1 MSIPLRVLIVEDS
14 EDDTFLV
21 MRELK
26 KGGYEPVFER
36 VDAPEAFTSA
46 FARQSWDVII
56 ADHSMPHFSGLKAL
70 TLLKESGQDV
80 PFIIVSGAIGED
92 VAVSAMKAGA
102 HDYVMKDN
110 LARLGPAV
118 QRELQEAE
126 ARRARRE
133 AEEALQK
140 AKDELE
146 IRVAERTFD
155 LAQRNRQLLALQSA
169 GAAMAASLELQHV
182 LETVA
187 REMAELLQ
195 ADFCAISAWDQ
206 DRDAVCT
213 LYEHGPEG
221 RGDENPQKVVPLADY
236 PLTKRVLVERCA
248 RHVNAD
254 DADADPAELAYML
267 AVDVKILLMLPMV
280 FHDRA
285 VGLVKIMD
293 RAELPLTEQEIGL
306 AQLLADQ
313 AAIAIEN
320 ARLYEQAQ
328 SEIEERLRAEE
339 QIKASLKEKEVL
351 LKEIHHR
358 VKNNLQVVSSMLNL
372 QLDRTNDRTMR
383 EIFQDSRHR
392 IRSMALIHEKLY
404 RSNNLARV
412 DLADYV
418 RDLAAYL
425 FRSYGGSAATI
436 TPIIEVEQ
444 VFLGID
450 AAVPCGLI
458 LNELISN
465 TLKHAF
471 PPHWEGTNGQGGEI
485 RIKLR
490 TGEDHQVTLIVSDDG
505 IGFPPN
511 LVVLNTDSLGL
522 KLVTVLVDQLD
533 GTLKVHS
540 ENGAQFEITFTAL

>member
-26 KGGYEPVFER
+26 KGGYEPVFQR
-36 VDAPEAFTSA
+36 VDDPESFTA
-46 FARQSWDVII
+46 ALARQSWDVII

-70 TLLKESGQDV
+70 TLLKESGRDV

-126 ARRARRE
+126 ARLARRQ

-140 AKDELE
+140 ANDELE

-195 ADFCAISAWDQ
+195 ADFCAIFAWDQ
-206 DRDAVCT
+206 DRDSVCT

-221 RGDENPQKVVPLADY
+221 GWNESRPEVFRLADY
-236 PLTKRVLVERCA
+236 PLTKQVLVERCA

-267 AVDVKILLMLPMV
+267 EVDVKILLMLPMV

-285 VGLVKIMD
+285 VGLVKITD
-293 RAELPLTEQEIGL
+293 RSELPLTDQEIGL

-372 QLDRTNDRTMR
+372 QLDRANDRNMR
-383 EIFQDSRHR
+383 EVFQDSRHR

-425 FRSYGGSAATI
+425 FSSYGDSAATI

-471 PPHWEGTNGQGGEI
+471 PPHWQRTNGQSGEI

-490 TGEDHQVTLIVSDDG
+490 AEEEHQVTLIVSDDG
-505 IGFPPN
+505 IGLPPD
-511 LVVLNTDSLGL
+511 LVVLNTESLGL
-522 KLVTVLVDQLD
+522 RLVAVLVDQLD
-533 GTLKVHS
+533 GTLEVHS
-540 ENGAQFEITFTAL
+540 ENGAQFKITFTAI

>member
-14 EDDTFLV
+14 ADDTILV

-26 KGGYEPVFER
+26 KGGYRPMFER
-36 VDAPEAFTSA
+36 VDVPEAFTSA
-46 FARQSWDVII
+46 LARQSWDVII

-70 TLLKESGQDV
+70 SLLKESGRDL

-126 ARRARRE
+126 ARLARRQ

-146 IRVAERTFD
+146 IRVAERTAD
-155 LAQRNRQLLALQSA
+155 LAERNRQLLALQSA

-182 LETVA
+182 LETVT
-187 REMAELLQ
+187 REMAEILQ
-195 ADFCAISAWDQ
+195 AEFCAISAWDQ
-206 DRDAVCT
+206 DRNAVST

-221 RGDENPQKVVPLADY
+221 WWDENRQEVFPLADY
-236 PLTKRVLVERCA
+236 PLTKKVLVERRA
-248 RHVNAD
+248 RQVSAADANAD
-254 DADADPAELAYML
+254 LAELAYMQE
-267 AVDVKILLMLPMV
+267 VNVKSLLMLPMV
-280 FHDRA
+280 FQDRA
-285 VGLVKIMD
+285 VGLVEIMD
-293 RAELPLTEQEIGL
+293 RSERPLTEQEIGL

-313 AAIAIEN
+313 AAVAIEN
-320 ARLYEQAQ
+320 ARLYERAQ
-328 SEIEERLRAEE
+328 REIEERLRAEE
-339 QIKASLKEKEVL
+339 QIKASLKEKEIL
-351 LKEIHHR
+351 LQEIHHR

-372 QLDRTNDRTMR
+372 QLGRANDRDIR
-383 EIFQDSRHR
+383 DIFQDSRHR

-404 RSNNLARV
+404 RSHNLARI

-418 RDLAAYL
+418 RDLATYL
-425 FRSYGGSAATI
+425 FHSYRVSVATI

-450 AAVPCGLI
+450 TAVPCGLI

-471 PPHWEGTNGQGGEI
+471 PSHWERPNGHRGEI
-485 RIKLR
+485 RIKLLAE
-490 TGEDHQVTLIVSDDG
+490 EDHQVTLTVSDNG
-505 IGFPPN
+505 IGFPPD
-511 LVVLNTDSLGL
+511 LVVSNIDSLGL
-522 KLVTVLVDQLD
+522 RLVAVLVDQMDGALEVHSGD
-533 GTLKVHS
+533 GT
-540 ENGAQFEITFTAL
+540 QFKITFAAP